1 MEALV
6 SFKPLLLYPV
16 GKCSLYLFT
25 MRLGALQNGL
35 DAVKK
40 RKISCLCMK
49 LKNVCLVVPVAQ
61 CLYQL
66 CNCG

>member
-6 SFKPLLLYPV
+6 SFKSLLLYPV

-25 MRLGALQNGL
+25 MRLGVLQNGL

-40 RKISCLCMK
+40 RKISCLWMK
-49 LKNVCLVVPVAQ
+49 LKNDCLVVPVGQ
-61 CLYQL
+61 SLYQL
-66 CNCG
+66 CNSG